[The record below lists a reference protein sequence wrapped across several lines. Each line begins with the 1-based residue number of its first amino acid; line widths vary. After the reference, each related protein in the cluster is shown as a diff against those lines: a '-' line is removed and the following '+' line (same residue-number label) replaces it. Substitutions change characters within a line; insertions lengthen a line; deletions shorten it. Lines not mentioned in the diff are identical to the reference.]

1 MATFALIHGGGSSA
15 WDWHLVVPLL
25 EAAGHQAVAVDL
37 PIEDE
42 NADLEEYARAV
53 VDAVGERKRVIVV
66 GHSLGGF
73 TAPLVAEAIA
83 ADGLVYLTGMIPL
96 PGETFTD
103 WWTNTGHALEEVG
116 DSPEVFLTGVPD
128 ALARES
134 QAHEREQHGDWMSR
148 PWPGERHPAVAT
160 RAIVCRDDD
169 FFPAAFMRR
178 QIHDRLEVGPVEISG
193 GHYVAL
199 GNPQAVAEALIDFA
213 AEIAGR
219 SATGNPVPRQT

>member
-15 WDWHLVVPLL
+15 WDWHLVGPLL
-25 EAAGHQAVAVDL
+25 EAAGHDVVAVDL

-42 NADLEEYARAV
+42 TAGLEDYVRAV
-53 VDAVGERKRVIVV
+53 VDAVGERKHVIVV

-73 TAPLVAEAIA
+73 TAPLVSEALD

-103 WWTNTGHALEEVG
+103 WWTNTGYDLEEVG
-116 DSPEVFLTGVPD
+116 DSPDVFLTGVPD

-134 QAHEREQHGDWMSR
+134 QAHERAQNGDWMSQ
-148 PWPGERHPAVAT
+148 PWPGKRHPLVAT
-160 RAIVCRDDD
+160 RAILCRDDE
-169 FFPAAFMRR
+169 FFPAPFMRR
-178 QIHDRLEVGPVEISG
+178 QIRDRLGIEPVEISG

-199 GNPQAVAEALIDFA
+199 GNPEAVAVALTDFA
-213 AEIAGR
+213 GELSAR
-219 SATGNPVPRQT
+219 SATGDPAPRQN